1 MAKSPHGAVHGSLTL
16 DDSPR
21 RTSDGESPRRA
32 RTIMVQAPLRED
44 APERPT
50 QSASGRARN
59 VIVAHDP
66 GQTIEKATLSEVSGK
81 PIVDSRSRS
90 PSAAWS
96 SGYPGVSEHPTSS
109 EAMPSYFNTVGT
121 EETCTCSK
129 VMAKENTI
137 CISMA
142 TLQRA
147 IYDRGSAQGIQND
160 FLMDRVK
167 KQKSQRAIAQP
178 RRDDRPRRCHAR

>member
-1 MAKSPHGAVHGSLTL
+1 MAKSPQGCSLPFSLTL

-66 GQTIEKATLSEVSGK
+66 GQTIELA
-81 PIVDSRSRS
+81 
-90 PSAAWS
+90 
-96 SGYPGVSEHPTSS
+96 H
-109 EAMPSYFNTVGT
+109 
-121 EETCTCSK
+121 
-129 VMAKENTI
+129 
-137 CISMA
+137 
-142 TLQRA
+142 
-147 IYDRGSAQGIQND
+147 DREGHSFRGI
-160 FLMDRVK
+160 R
-167 KQKSQRAIAQP
+167 
-178 RRDDRPRRCHAR
+178 